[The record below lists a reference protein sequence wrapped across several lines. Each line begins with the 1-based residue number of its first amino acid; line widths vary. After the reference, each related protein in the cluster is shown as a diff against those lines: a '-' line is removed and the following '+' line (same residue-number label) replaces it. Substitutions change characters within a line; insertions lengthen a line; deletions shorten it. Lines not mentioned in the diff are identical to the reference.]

1 MTLQKTDAHRHRLLS
16 LFFTLKRHHHCG
28 FAVLLL
34 VATLLFLSALTAVN
48 LNTENKLYL
57 MGDIAQSDVVADKD
71 LYVEDPKGTEERI
84 SNAILLQPPIYDLT
98 LSPYLKFQDNLVK
111 TISSL
116 NTKRDAAQ
124 TSEEEPVPPRTANEE
139 AFTASFSEE
148 ILEELARPEVQDV
161 LLKQILPLILQK
173 MSIGLVSDLRQSH
186 VSRAGILV
194 HDLDTDRMILRPEL
208 TSLPDVHSML
218 AEISVKLRQNTRLTH
233 QSRRALNVLL
243 QTTLPPASL
252 TLNQEA
258 TKRKE
263 DEIRNSIRPVLYHL
277 QKGESIVQKGERVS
291 REQFIKLQAFYQSSK
306 APLDV
311 SKTLGVFFTSLFIA
325 LGFFIAPSGKPGT
338 PLYRKDV
345 VLISLLLLCLG
356 LSAFGAYALVLKTDP
371 KFLPI
376 LITLL
381 PVASVVGLTATIFAA
396 RRYCTMGLLTAF
408 FTTLLLH
415 APWQVFTYYFL
426 GSMFFTWL
434 VVSAYNRRDTVW
446 TIVPFTIGLVALWLC
461 VSMLAQFP
469 VETLPSHLVAAFAS
483 SVLSLFLLFAVSPIL
498 EILFNYS
505 TRFRLMELMSLE
517 QPLMQELMVQAPGT
531 YHHSLIVANMVEAG
545 AKAIGANS
553 LLCKVAALYHDIGKI
568 SYPEYFIEN
577 QFGGPN
583 RHDKLAPS
591 MSALILLSHVK
602 KGVELAREYGLGQ
615 EISDIIQQHHGTRI
629 MQFFYQKALKMG
641 EKTSES
647 EFSYLG
653 PRPQTKESAIIM
665 LADSV
670 EASSR
675 TLTDPTPARVKSH
688 IDKIVKGIFAEGQ
701 LDESELTFKD
711 LHYLSENFQRILT
724 GLFHQR
730 IAYPEQNK
738 QESGKGGE
746 GAKGT
751 DAQKGSESPKGTET
765 IKGSE
770 PAKGSET
777 AGDVRKEGEAA
788 TK

>member
-1 MTLQKTDAHRHRLLS
+1 MTLPKTDARNSKNLS
-16 LFFTLKRHHHCG
+16 LFQTLQRHHRCG
-28 FAVLLL
+28 WAVLFLI
-34 VATLLFLSALTAVN
+34 ATLFLLSVLSGAN
-48 LNTENKLYL
+48 LNTENRLYL
-57 MGDIAQSDVVADKD
+57 MGDIAQSNIVADKD

-98 LSPYLKFQDNLVK
+98 LSPYLKFQDALVK
-111 TISSL
+111 TMRSL
-116 NTKRDAAQ
+116 NTDKDMRGEAVPDEPQAPRDDSFA
-124 TSEEEPVPPRTANEE
+124 
-139 AFTASFSEE
+139 ASFSDE
-148 ILEELARPEVQDV
+148 ILQELAKPEVQDI
-161 LLKQILPLILQK
+161 LLKQILPLILQR
-173 MSIGLVSDLRQSH
+173 MSTGLVSDIRQSH
-186 VSRAGILV
+186 VTSAGILI
-194 HDLDTDRMILRPEL
+194 HDLDSDRMILRPEL
-208 TSLPDVHSML
+208 STLPDVHSML
-218 AEISVKLRQNTRLTH
+218 AEISVTLRQNNKLNAK
-233 QSRRALNVLL
+233 SRRALNVLL

-263 DEIRNSIRPVLYHL
+263 DEIRRSIKPVLYHI

-291 REQFIKLQAFYQSSK
+291 REQYIKLQAFYQSSQS
-306 APLDV
+306 LVDW
-311 SKTLGVFFTSLFIA
+311 SKTMGVFFTSLFIG

-338 PLYRKDV
+338 PLLRKDV
-345 VLISLLLLCLG
+345 ILISLLLLCMG
-356 LSAFGAYALVLKTDP
+356 LSAFGAYVLALKTDP
-371 KFLPI
+371 RYLPI
-376 LITLL
+376 LVTLF

-408 FTTLLLH
+408 FATILLH
-415 APWQVFTYYFL
+415 APWQIFSFYFL
-426 GSMFFTWL
+426 GSMLFTWL
-434 VVSAYNRRDTVW
+434 VVSAYSRRDTVW
-446 TIVPFTIGLVALWLC
+446 TIFPLTLGQMGLWL
-461 VSMLAQFP
+461 SISLLSQFP
-469 VETLPSHLVAAFAS
+469 IETLPEHLIAAIAN

-517 QPLMQELMVQAPGT
+517 QPLMQNLMVTAPGT

-553 LLCKVAALYHDIGKI
+553 LLCKVAALYHDIGKT

-602 KGVELAREYGLGQ
+602 KGVELAKEYGLGQ
-615 EISDIIQQHHGTRI
+615 DICDIIQQHHGTRI
-629 MQFFYQKALKMG
+629 MQFFYQKALHLG
-641 EKTSES
+641 EKTTES

-675 TLTDPTPARVKSH
+675 TLTDPTPARIKGH

-730 IAYPEQNK
+730 IAYPDSHKAQPMPQKEDVPQT
-738 QESGKGGE
+738 QGKG
-746 GAKGT
+746 
-751 DAQKGSESPKGTET
+751 
-765 IKGSE
+765 
-770 PAKGSET
+770 
-777 AGDVRKEGEAA
+777 
-788 TK
+788 